1 MLIFDSDGREGQVCE
16 LCIRSVPEGA
26 LGEPVRAERVPAGER
41 PLRIRPL
48 VA

>member
-1 MLIFDSDGREGQVCE
+1 MLIFDSEGREGQVCE
-16 LCIRSVPEGA
+16 LCVRSAPAGA
-26 LGEPVRAERVPAGER
+26 LGEPVRAERVSAGER